1 MSKTIFMGAALVAT
15 WLAGCSQVP
24 VHELHKSVGTIGG
37 GAPRSGDQPTT
48 LIATDPVEFLLAR
61 ADFLDHAG
69 ESLKAAATLERGVR
83 IAPEDARLWLRL
95 AQLRLASGSALL
107 AESLAIKSIS
117 LAADDR
123 DLLRRSWEVISDARA
138 KAGDPGGSEVA
149 RQRAIALQ

>member
-1 MSKTIFMGAALVAT
+1 
-15 WLAGCSQVP
+15 
-24 VHELHKSVGTIGG
+24 
-37 GAPRSGDQPTT
+37 
-48 LIATDPVEFLLAR
+48 
-61 ADFLDHAG
+61 
-69 ESLKAAATLERGVR
+69 
-83 IAPEDARLWLRL
+83 LWLRL